1 MALDINYLARDTD
14 LSDDFRTY
22 VEEKFEKISSLTE
35 QAQRLEVK
43 LVSRESHTGASGLV
57 TAELT
62 LHSPRNVVRSEANDN
77 DKQIAFDHAF
87 ARLQERL
94 RRLRER
100 AKSGRRRPSVQELT
114 QNFAPVPSDVS
125 LVEEVLE
132 QQAVEAQE
140 QAEQERLEQ
149 NGDIPV
155 TIRRK
160 VFPTQQMTLDDA
172 IDNMELVGHDF
183 YLFIDEESGL
193 PSVAYRRRGWS
204 YGVIAMGEEESET
217 VRDYRQAEA

>member
-14 LSDDFRTY
+14 LTDDFRTY
-22 VEEKFEKISSLTE
+22 VEEKFDKISSLTD

-43 LVSRESHTGASGLV
+43 LVSRESHTGASGFV

-77 DKQIAFDHAF
+77 DKQLAFDHAF

-100 AKSGRRRPSVQELT
+100 AKSGRRRPSVQEIT

-140 QAEQERLEQ
+140 QA
-149 NGDIPV
+149 
-155 TIRRK
+155 
-160 VFPTQQMTLDDA
+160 
-172 IDNMELVGHDF
+172 
-183 YLFIDEESGL
+183 
-193 PSVAYRRRGWS
+193 
-204 YGVIAMGEEESET
+204 
-217 VRDYRQAEA
+217 

>member
-14 LSDDFRTY
+14 LSDDFRSY
-22 VEEKFEKISSLTE
+22 VEEKFDKISSLTE

-43 LVSRESHTGASGLV
+43 LVSRESHTGASGMV
-57 TAELT
+57 TAEIT
-62 LHSPRNVVRSEANDN
+62 LHSPRNVVRSEANNN
-77 DKQIAFDHAF
+77 DKQVAFDHAF

-94 RRLRER
+94 RCLRER
-100 AKSGRRRPSVQELT
+100 AKSGHRRPSVQEIT
-114 QNFAPVPSDVS
+114 QIFSPVPSDVS

-132 QQAVEAQE
+132 Q
-140 QAEQERLEQ
+140 

-160 VFPTQQMTLDDA
+160 VCPTQKMTLDDA

-183 YLFIDEESGL
+183 YLFIDEETEL

-204 YGVIAMGEEESET
+204 YGVIAMGDEPSET
-217 VRDYRQAEA
+217 IRDYRQAEA

>member
-1 MALDINYLARDTD
+1 M
-14 LSDDFRTY
+14 
-22 VEEKFEKISSLTE
+22 
-35 QAQRLEVK
+35 
-43 LVSRESHTGASGLV
+43 V
-57 TAELT
+57 TAEIT
-62 LHSPRNVVRSEANDN
+62 LHSPRNVVRSEANNN
-77 DKQIAFDHAF
+77 DKQVAFDHAF

-100 AKSGRRRPSVQELT
+100 AKSGHRRPSVQEIT
-114 QNFAPVPSDVS
+114 QNFSPVPSDVS

-132 QQAVEAQE
+132 QQAAEAQE

-160 VFPTQQMTLDDA
+160 VFPTQKMTLDDA

-183 YLFIDEESGL
+183 YLFIDEETEL

-204 YGVIAMGEEESET
+204 YGVIAMGDEPSET
-217 VRDYRQAEA
+217 IRDYRQAEA

>member
-94 RRLRER
+94 RLLRER
-100 AKSGRRRPSVQELT
+100 AKSGRRRPSVRELT
-114 QNFAPVPSDVS
+114 QKFAPVASDVS

-149 NGDIPV
+149 NGDTPV

-160 VFPTQQMTLDDA
+160 VFPPQQMTLDDA

-183 YLFIDEESGL
+183 YLFIDQK
-193 PSVAYRRRGWS
+193 SV
-204 YGVIAMGEEESET
+204 V
-217 VRDYRQAEA
+217 

>member
-1 MALDINYLARDTD
+1 MTLDINYLARDTD
-14 LSDDFRTY
+14 LTEDFRSY
-22 VEEKFEKISSLTE
+22 VEEKFDKISSLTE
-35 QAQRLEVK
+35 PAQRLEVK
-43 LVSRESHTGASGLV
+43 LVSRESHTGSTGLV

-77 DKQIAFDHAF
+77 DKQLAFDHAF

-100 AKSGRRRPSVQELT
+100 TKGGRRRPSVQEIT

-132 QQAVEAQE
+132 QQAAEAKE
-140 QAEQERLEQ
+140 QAVQDRLAQ
-149 NGDIPV
+149 NGDVPV

-160 VFPTQQMTLDDA
+160 VFPTENMTLDDA

-183 YLFIDEESGL
+183 YLFIDEETRL

-204 YGVIAMGEEESET
+204 YGVIALGDEESEIT
-217 VRDYRQAEA
+217 REYRQVED

>member
-1 MALDINYLARDTD
+1 
-14 LSDDFRTY
+14 
-22 VEEKFEKISSLTE
+22 
-35 QAQRLEVK
+35 
-43 LVSRESHTGASGLV
+43 
-57 TAELT
+57 
-62 LHSPRNVVRSEANDN
+62 
-77 DKQIAFDHAF
+77 KQIAFDHAF

-125 LVEEVLE
+125 MVEEVLE
-132 QQAVEAQE
+132 QQAADAQE

-155 TIRRK
+155 TIRQQI
-160 VFPTQQMTLDDA
+160 VPTDKKTLDDD
-172 IDNMELVGHDF
+172 IDNMELVVHDF
-183 YLFIDEESGL
+183 YLFIDEESEL

-217 VRDYRQAEA
+217 V

>member
-14 LSDDFRTY
+14 LTDDFRTY
-22 VEEKFEKISSLTE
+22 VEEKFDKILSLTD

-43 LVSRESHTGASGLV
+43 LVSRESHTGASGFV

-77 DKQIAFDHAF
+77 DKQLAFDHAF

-100 AKSGRRRPSVQELT
+100 AKSGRRRPSVQEIT
-114 QNFAPVPSDVS
+114 ENFAPVPSDVS

-140 QAEQERLEQ
+140 QAEQDLLDQ
-149 NGDIPV
+149 NGDVPV

-183 YLFIDEESGL
+183 YLFIDDESGL

-204 YGVIAMGEEESET
+204 YGVIAMGDEESET
-217 VRDYRQAEA
+217 VRDYRQADT

>member
-1 MALDINYLARDTD
+1 D
-14 LSDDFRTY
+14 LTADFRLY
-22 VEEKFEKISSLTE
+22 VEEKFDKISSLTE

-43 LVSRESHTGASGLV
+43 LVSRESHTGASWFV

-62 LHSPRNVVRSEANDN
+62 LHSLRNVVRSEASDN
-77 DKQIAFDHAF
+77 DKQFAYDRAF

-100 AKSGRRRPSVQELT
+100 AKGGRRRPSVQEIT
-114 QNFAPVPSDVS
+114 QNLSPLPSDVS

-132 QQAVEAQE
+132 QQAAEAKE
-140 QAEQERLEQ
+140 QAAQERLEQ

-160 VFPTQQMTLDDA
+160 VFPTQKMNLDDA

-183 YLFIDEESGL
+183 YLFIDEETGL

-204 YGVIAMGEEESET
+204 YGVIAMGNEESET
-217 VRDYRQAEA
+217 TREYRQAEA

>member
-22 VEEKFEKISSLTE
+22 VEEKLEKISSLTE

-43 LVSRESHTGASGLV
+43 LVTCESHTGASGLV
-57 TAELT
+57 TTELT
-62 LHSPRNVVRSEANDN
+62 LHSPRNVVLSEANDN

-172 IDNMELVGHDF
+172 IDNMELRS
-183 YLFIDEESGL
+183 EEHT
-193 PSVAYRRRGWS
+193 
-204 YGVIAMGEEESET
+204 SEL
-217 VRDYRQAEA
+217 Q

>member
-14 LSDDFRTY
+14 LSEDFRTY
-22 VEEKFEKISSLTE
+22 VEEKFDKIWSLTE

-100 AKSGRRRPSVQELT
+100 AKSGRRRPSVQEIT
-114 QNFAPVPSDVS
+114 QNFAPAPSDVS

-132 QQAVEAQE
+132 KQAAEAHE
-140 QAEQERLEQ
+140 QAEQERIEQ
-149 NGDIPV
+149 NGDVPV

-160 VFPTQQMTLDDA
+160 VFATQKMTLDDA

-183 YLFIDEESGL
+183 YLFIDEETGL

-204 YGVIAMGEEESET
+204 YGVIAMGEEESELT
-217 VRDYRQAEA
+217 RDYRQAEA